1 MKIIQSPLELRTD
14 LDRLENI
21 FLIPTMGNL
30 HAGHLSLIKEA
41 KKVTDNIVLTIFI
54 NPIQFNSKSDLEL
67 YPRTLNLDI
76 DLLKKTD
83 VSILFNPSEKD
94 IYPTDSNLIYKMP
107 MISNQLCGKSRPG
120 HFKGVI
126 TVIDRLFKLIKP
138 SHAIFGKKDYQ
149 QLYLI
154 KRFIHDSKLPIKI
167 IGAPTIRDINNL
179 ALSSRNNLL
188 SKKNTVSAKGLY
200 EQLEICIESILNGVE
215 IKDAERESKAKLAK
229 AGWKLDYFEIRRQ
242 ADLKE
247 PSYNDT
253 KLVVLGAA
261 SLSNVR
267 LIDNI
272 EFCIPTT
279 I

>member
-1 MKIIQSPLELRTD
+1 MKIIQSPLELRAD
-14 LDRLENI
+14 LDKLENI

-54 NPIQFNSKSDLEL
+54 NPVQFTSKSDLEL

-167 IGAPTIRDINNL
+167 IDAPTIRDINNL

-188 SKKNTVSAKGLY
+188 SKKNIVSAKGLY
-200 EQLEICIESILNGVE
+200 EQLEICIESILNGVK

-242 ADLKE
+242 ADLKK

-253 KLVVLGAA
+253 KLVILGAA

-279 I
+279 N

>member
-1 MKIIQSPLELRTD
+1 MKIIQSPLELRAD
-14 LDRLENI
+14 LDKLENI

-54 NPIQFNSKSDLEL
+54 NPIQFTSKSDLEL

-167 IGAPTIRDINNL
+167 IDAPTIRDINNL

-188 SKKNTVSAKGLY
+188 SKKNIVSAKGLY
-200 EQLEICIESILNGVE
+200 EQLEICIESILNGVK

-242 ADLKE
+242 ADLKK

-253 KLVVLGAA
+253 KLVILGAA

-279 I
+279 N